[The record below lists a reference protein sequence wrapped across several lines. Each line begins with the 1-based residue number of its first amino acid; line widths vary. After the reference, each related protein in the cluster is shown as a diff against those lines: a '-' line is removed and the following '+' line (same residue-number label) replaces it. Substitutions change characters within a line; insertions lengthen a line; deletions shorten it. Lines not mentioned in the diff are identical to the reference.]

1 MNVIDKQFAALQER
15 FPTARR
21 TAVPNG
27 AILIEIPEFDI
38 PPGWNVKKG
47 TVIFLLPP
55 GYPAGQP
62 DCFWLEPRPVRL
74 ADGQTPQAAND
85 GNPIPGV
92 GMRGTWF
99 SWHLQSWNPNRD
111 DILTYVNVIA
121 QRLSPAR

>member
-1 MNVIDKQFAALQER
+1 MDQIDKQFAGLVER

-21 TAVPNG
+21 SPMANG
-27 AILIEIPEFDI
+27 GVLIEIPDFVV
-38 PPGWNVKKG
+38 PPGWNIRTG
-47 TVIFLLPP
+47 TVIFFLPP
-55 GYPAGQP
+55 GYPSAQP
-62 DCFWLEPRPVRL
+62 DCFWLEPGPVRL
-74 ADGQTPQAAND
+74 AGGQTPQAAND

-111 DILTYVNVIA
+111 NMSTYVNVIA